1 MRFSQLN
8 TNQATDVLC
17 ELTPYIANITG
28 DKKLLDELAKKFDM
42 EGKSTAEL
50 YVFAAQKL
58 AKILPVVLKDRKEDV
73 FGILAVLNDTT
84 PEAVSKQSVFT
95 TIKQARDVLADK
107 ELLSF
112 FKSLQQPEENE

>member
-8 TNQATDVLC
+8 TDQAADVLC

-42 EGKSTAEL
+42 KGKSTAEL

-58 AKILPVVLKDRKEDV
+58 ANILPVVLKDHKEDI

-112 FKSLQQPEENE
+112 FKSLQQPEESE

>member
-8 TNQATDVLC
+8 TDQAADVLC

-42 EGKSTAEL
+42 KGQSTAEL

-58 AKILPVVLKDRKEDV
+58 AKILPVVLKDHKEDV

>member
-8 TNQATDVLC
+8 TDQAADVLC

-42 EGKSTAEL
+42 KGKSAAEL

-58 AKILPVVLKDRKEDV
+58 ANILPVVLKDHKEDI
-73 FGILAVLNDTT
+73 FSILAVLNDTT

>member
-8 TNQATDVLC
+8 TDQAADVLC

-42 EGKSTAEL
+42 KRKSTAEL
-50 YVFAAQKL
+50 YVFATQKI
-58 AKILPVVLKDRKEDV
+58 AKILPVVLKDHKEDI

-84 PEAVSKQSVFT
+84 PEAVSKQSVLT

-107 ELLSF
+107 ELLNF
-112 FKSLQQPEENE
+112 FKSLQQPDENA